1 MIFSFYQ
8 HDSETRLAGLV
19 QTLVDRCAFY
29 ALEVLETIKTGIP
42 QGRCI
47 P

>member
-19 QTLVDRCAFY
+19 QTLVGRCAFY
-29 ALEVLETIKTGIP
+29 AL
-42 QGRCI
+42 
-47 P
+47 